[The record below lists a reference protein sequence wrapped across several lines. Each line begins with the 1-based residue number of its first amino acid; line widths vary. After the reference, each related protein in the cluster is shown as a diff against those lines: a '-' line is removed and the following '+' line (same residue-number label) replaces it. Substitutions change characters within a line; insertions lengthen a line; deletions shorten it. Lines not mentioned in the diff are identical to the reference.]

1 MSSNLTEQTRI
12 RMIIEDQIRRLDAIY
27 KVTCSS
33 KDYLGWKKQG
43 LSEKEL
49 LLLEQRL
56 GKIFLMRNALPLTY
70 LNSAY
75 PRNTP

>member
-49 LLLEQRL
+49 LLLEQR
-56 GKIFLMRNALPLTY
+56 F
-70 LNSAY
+70 
-75 PRNTP
+75 